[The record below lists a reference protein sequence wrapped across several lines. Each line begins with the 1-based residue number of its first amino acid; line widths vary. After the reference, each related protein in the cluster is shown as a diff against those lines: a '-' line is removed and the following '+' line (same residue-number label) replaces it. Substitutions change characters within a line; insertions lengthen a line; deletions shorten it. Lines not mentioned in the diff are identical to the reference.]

1 MLLRLLNTRKKV
13 KPMTKRQ
20 LVEFLLSKVNDN
32 DLTEDQLEVMLVNE
46 LNRLAKA
53 A

>member
-1 MLLRLLNTRKKV
+1 
-13 KPMTKRQ
+13 MTKRQ
-20 LVEFLLSKVNDN
+20 LVEFLLSKVSVAS
-32 DLTEDQLEVMLVNE
+32 DLTEDQLEVMLVKE